1 MTCSETP
8 IQMTAEFSFEII
20 EARRKWYNIF
30 QPPKKKK
37 NHCPLIILYSV
48 KIFFRNE
55 GEHLI

>member
-37 NHCPLIILYSV
+37 KSLSAHNSIFGKNIL
-48 KIFFRNE
+48 
-55 GEHLI
+55 